1 MVESAD
7 QRQGAFLLGALVGG
21 VGDLLAEAGDFEGE
35 GADEGG
41 AGFEVVEDVLDGVA
55 VGSGGGFDGDGV
67 AFGVGA
73 GLDPEGFGV
82 VVAGD
87 RAFSAGEDEAA
98 LGLGLMGPGI
108 SEGAPT
114 GFGFAEA
121 EWVAEDGDGVFV
133 DFEAVG
139 DVPGACYFQ
148 GGAAVEVP
156 GADGGAVAHVVEEGP
171 ATEGSA
177 VEPTG
182 GFFDR
187 GGFGVDLIG
196 AVVKGAAVAA
206 VVVEAGDLADEA
218 FLDEAVGG
226 LLAGNPD
233 EGPVDDEFLTG
244 GGHGG
249 DHGIGFGEG
258 GGEGFF
264 HEDVDTVGGDFLD
277 PVAVG
282 GG

>member
-1 MVESAD
+1 M
-7 QRQGAFLLGALVGG
+7 LGALVGG

-35 GADEGG
+35 RANQRG

-55 VGSGGGFDGDGV
+55 VGGGGGFDGDGV

-73 GLDPEGFGV
+73 GLDPESFGV
-82 VVAGD
+82 VVAGEG
-87 RAFSAGEDEAA
+87 AFGAGEDEAA
-98 LGLGLMGPGI
+98 LGLGLMGPGVG
-108 SEGAPT
+108 EGAPA

-121 EWVAEDGDGVFV
+121 EGVAEDGDSVLV
-133 DFEAVG
+133 HFEAIG
-139 DVPGACYFQ
+139 DVPGAGDFQ
-148 GGAAVEVP
+148 GGVAVEMP
-156 GADGGAVAHVVEEGP
+156 GAESGAVAHVVEEG
-171 ATEGSA
+171 ATALRGA

-187 GGFGVDLIG
+187 GGFGVDFIG
-196 AVVKGAAVAA
+196 AVVEGTAVAA
-206 VVVEAGDLADEA
+206 VVVEAGDFADEA

-233 EGPVDDEFLTG
+233 EGPVDDEFLAG
-244 GGHGG
+244 RGHGG

-264 HEDVDTVGGDFLD
+264 HEDVDTMGGDFLD
-277 PVAVG
+277 PFAVG